1 MARIAII
8 GGGVIGCA
16 AAAWLAADG
25 HEVMVYERR
34 PEDRHASSGNA
45 GLLAFPE
52 ITPLARPGV
61 LRSVPGWLMDP
72 LGPLA
77 LRWRDLPALTPWL
90 LRFLAAARAEQVE
103 RSTAAL
109 GGLMRSTLDDHHE
122 LARRAG
128 LVTTEGRAG
137 HLRQTGAID
146 VYDTEASFRAALPE
160 WELRRRLGGH
170 DFEPL
175 TPDQARALVP
185 DLKGGFARAVLC
197 PAYWM
202 VDSPLGVLQ
211 GLRRGLGD
219 RLVTG
224 TVSSVE
230 PGADGVAMRLADG
243 STRVFD
249 KVVVAAGVW
258 SREIVR
264 GLGLKVPLETE
275 RGYNTTIPEAPV
287 RLPMPVVFADHGF
300 VASPLSDGLRI
311 GGAVEL
317 AAVDAPA
324 NLARARALRRK
335 ARRYLPAIPE
345 TGGTEWMGRRPSTPD
360 SLPVIGAHPRDRRI
374 VFAFGHGHLG
384 LTLSATTARLAAG
397 LLSGSPAPAPF
408 GIERFQ

>member
-1 MARIAII
+1 MAGIAII

-16 AAAWLAADG
+16 TAAWLAADG
-25 HEVMVYERR
+25 HEVTVYERR
-34 PEDRHASSGNA
+34 PEDRHASAGNA
-45 GLLAFPE
+45 GMLAFPE
-52 ITPLARPGV
+52 ITPLARLGV
-61 LRSVPGWLMDP
+61 LTSVPRWLMDP

-90 LRFLAAARAEQVE
+90 LRFLVAARAEQVE

-109 GGLMRSTLDDHHE
+109 GGLMRSALDDHQE

-128 LVTTEGRAG
+128 LSG

-146 VYDTEASFRAALPE
+146 LYDSEASFRAALPE

-185 DLKGGFARAVLC
+185 DLNGGFARAVLC
-197 PAYWM
+197 RSYWM

-211 GLRRGLGD
+211 GLRRGLGE
-219 RLVTG
+219 RLAAG
-224 TVSSVE
+224 TVTAVE
-230 PGADGVAMRLADG
+230 PGADGITVRLADG
-243 STRVFD
+243 GARAFD

-258 SREIVR
+258 SRGIVR
-264 GLGLKVPLETE
+264 GLGLKVTLETE
-275 RGYNTTIPEAPV
+275 RGYNTTIPDSPV
-287 RLPMPVVFADHGF
+287 RLPMPLVFADHGF
-300 VASPLSDGLRI
+300 VASPLAEGLRI

-324 NLARARALRRK
+324 NLERARALRRK

-360 SLPVIGAHPRDRRI
+360 SLPVIGPHPRDRRI

-397 LLSGSPAPAPF
+397 LLSGTPAPADF

>member
-1 MARIAII
+1 MAAIAIL

-16 AAAWLAADG
+16 TAAWLVADG
-25 HEVMVYERR
+25 HEVTVYEPR
-34 PEDRHASSGNA
+34 PEDRHASAGNA
-45 GLLAFPE
+45 GMLAFPE

-61 LRSVPGWLMDP
+61 LRSVPRWLIDP

-109 GGLMRSTLDDHHE
+109 GGLMRSALDDHRE

-128 LVTTEGRAG
+128 LNGY
-137 HLRQTGAID
+137 LRQTGALD
-146 VYDTEASFRAALPE
+146 LYDTEASFRAALPE

-170 DFEPL
+170 EFEPL

-185 DLKGGFARAVLC
+185 DLNGSFARAVLC

-224 TVSSVE
+224 AVAAVE
-230 PGADGVAMRLADG
+230 PGTDGISVRLTDG
-243 STRVFD
+243 TARAFD
-249 KVVVAAGVW
+249 RVVVAAGVW
-258 SREIVR
+258 SRDIVR

-287 RLPMPVVFADHGF
+287 KLPMPVVFADHGF

-324 NLARARALRRK
+324 NLARARALRQK

-360 SLPVIGAHPRDRRI
+360 SLPVIGPHPRDPRI
-374 VFAFGHGHLG
+374 VLAFGHGHLG

-397 LLSGSPAPAPF
+397 ILSANGPADPGPF

>member
-1 MARIAII
+1 MTGIAII

-25 HEVMVYERR
+25 REVTVYECR
-34 PEDRHASSGNA
+34 PEDRHASAGNA

-61 LRSVPGWLMDP
+61 LKSVPRWLMDP

-109 GGLMRSTLDDHHE
+109 GGLMRGALDDHHE

-128 LVTTEGRAG
+128 LSG

-146 VYDTEASFRAALPE
+146 IYDTEASFRAALPE
-160 WELRRRLGGH
+160 WELRRRLGGY

-175 TPDQARALVP
+175 TPDQARAIVP
-185 DLKGGFARAVLC
+185 DLAGGFARAVLC
-197 PAYWM
+197 RAYWM

-211 GLRRGLGD
+211 GLRRSLGG

-224 TVSSVE
+224 TVAAVE
-230 PGADGVAMRLADG
+230 PGTEGIAVRLADG
-243 STRVFD
+243 TARTFD
-249 KVVVAAGVW
+249 HVVVAAGVW

-264 GLGLKVPLETE
+264 GLGLKVTLETE
-275 RGYNTTIPEAPV
+275 RGYNTTIPQAPL

-300 VASPLSDGLRI
+300 VASSLSDGLRI

-324 NLARARALRRK
+324 NLARARALRQK

-360 SLPVIGAHPRDRRI
+360 SLPVIGPHPRDPRI

-397 LLSGSPAPAPF
+397 LLSGTPAPAAFGPNPF

>member
-1 MARIAII
+1 MASIAII

-16 AAAWLAADG
+16 AAAWLATDG
-25 HEVMVYERR
+25 HEVTVYERR
-34 PEDRHASSGNA
+34 PEDRHASAGNA

-77 LRWRDLPALTPWL
+77 LGWRDLPALTPWL

-109 GGLMRSTLDDHHE
+109 GGLMRGALDDHHE

-128 LVTTEGRAG
+128 LSG

-146 VYDTEASFRAALPE
+146 IYDTEASFRAALPE
-160 WELRRRLGGH
+160 WELRRRLGGY

-175 TPDQARALVP
+175 TPDQARELVP
-185 DLKGGFARAVLC
+185 DLNGGFARAVLC
-197 PAYWM
+197 RAYWM

-211 GLRRGLGD
+211 GLRRSLGD
-219 RLVTG
+219 RLVAG
-224 TVSSVE
+224 AVSSVE
-230 PGADGVAMRLADG
+230 PSVEAVAVRLTDGT
-243 STRVFD
+243 TRAFD
-249 KVVVAAGVW
+249 QVVVAAGVW

-275 RGYNTTIPEAPV
+275 RGYNTTIPEAPL

-300 VASPLSDGLRI
+300 VASPLADGLRI

-335 ARRYLPAIPE
+335 ARAYLPAIPE

-360 SLPVIGAHPRDRRI
+360 SLPVIGPHPRDRRI

>member
-1 MARIAII
+1 MAGIAII

-16 AAAWLAADG
+16 TGVWLAAGG
-25 HEVMVYERR
+25 HEVTVYERR
-34 PEDRHASSGNA
+34 PEDRHASAGNA

-61 LRSVPGWLMDP
+61 LKSVPRWMMDP

-109 GGLMRSTLDDHHE
+109 GGLMRGALDDHHE

-128 LVTTEGRAG
+128 LTG

-146 VYDTEASFRAALPE
+146 IYDTEASFRAALPE
-160 WELRRRLGGH
+160 WELRRRLGGY

-185 DLKGGFARAVLC
+185 DLTGDFARAVLC
-197 PAYWM
+197 RAYWM

-211 GLRRGLGD
+211 GLRRSLGD

-224 TVSSVE
+224 GVAAVE
-230 PGADGVAMRLADG
+230 PGPDGIAVRLADG
-243 STRVFD
+243 TSRAFD
-249 KVVVAAGVW
+249 QVVVSAGVW

-275 RGYNTTIPEAPV
+275 RGYNTTIPEAPL

-317 AAVDAPA
+317 ASVDAPA
-324 NLARARALRRK
+324 NLDRARALRRK

-360 SLPVIGAHPRDRRI
+360 SLPVIGPHPRDPRI

-397 LLSGSPAPAPF
+397 LLSGTPAPAPF
-408 GIERFQ
+408 GIDRFQ

>member
-1 MARIAII
+1 MADIAII

-16 AAAWLAADG
+16 TAAWLAADG
-25 HEVMVYERR
+25 HEVTVFERR
-34 PEDRHASSGNA
+34 PEDRHASAGNA

-61 LRSVPGWLMDP
+61 LKSVPRWLMDP

-109 GGLMRSTLDDHHE
+109 GGLMRGALGDHHE

-128 LVTTEGRAG
+128 LSG

-146 VYDTEASFRAALPE
+146 IYDTEASFQAALPE

-170 DFEPL
+170 GFEPL
-175 TPDQARALVP
+175 TPDEARAQVP
-185 DLKGGFARAVLC
+185 DLAGGFARAVLC
-197 PAYWM
+197 RAYWM

-211 GLRRGLGD
+211 GLRRSLGN

-224 TVSSVE
+224 AVSTVE
-230 PGADGVAMRLADG
+230 PGAEGVAVRLVDG
-243 STRVFD
+243 TARTFD
-249 KVVVAAGVW
+249 QVVVAAGIW

-275 RGYNTTIPEAPV
+275 RGYNTTIPEAPL

-360 SLPVIGAHPRDRRI
+360 SLPVIGPHPRDPRI

-408 GIERFQ
+408 GIDRFQ

>member
-1 MARIAII
+1 MAGIAVI

-25 HEVMVYERR
+25 HAVTVYERR
-34 PEDRHASSGNA
+34 AEDRHASAGNA

-61 LRSVPGWLMDP
+61 LGSVPRWLMDP

-90 LRFLAAARAEQVE
+90 LRFLAAARAGQVE

-109 GGLMRSTLDDHHE
+109 GGLMRGALEDHHE

-128 LVTTEGRAG
+128 LSS
-137 HLRQTGAID
+137 HLRQTGAMD
-146 VYDTEASFRAALPE
+146 VYDSEASFRAALPE

-175 TPDQARALVP
+175 SPGEARALVP
-185 DLKGGFARAVLC
+185 DLAGNFARAVLC
-197 PAYWM
+197 RAYWM
-202 VDSPLGVLQ
+202 VDSPLAVLLD
-211 GLRRGLGD
+211 LRRSLGE
-219 RLVTG
+219 RLVAG
-224 TVSSVE
+224 AVAAVE
-230 PGADGVAMRLADG
+230 PGPDGVSVRLADG
-243 STRVFD
+243 TARAFD
-249 KVVVAAGVW
+249 GVVVAAGVW

-264 GLGLKVPLETE
+264 GLGLRVTLETE
-275 RGYNTTIPEAPV
+275 RGYNTTIPDPPV

-300 VASPLSDGLRI
+300 VASPLADGLRI

-317 AAVDAPA
+317 AAVDAPP
-324 NLARARALRRK
+324 NYARARALRQK

-345 TGGTEWMGRRPSTPD
+345 TGGIEWMGRRPSTPD
-360 SLPVIGAHPRDRRI
+360 SLPVIGPHPRDRRI

-397 LLSGSPAPAPF
+397 LISGTPAPAAF

>member
-1 MARIAII
+1 MADIAII

-16 AAAWLAADG
+16 TAAWLAADG
-25 HEVMVYERR
+25 HEVTVFERR
-34 PEDRHASSGNA
+34 PEDRHASAGNA

-61 LRSVPGWLMDP
+61 LKSVPRWLMDP

-109 GGLMRSTLDDHHE
+109 GGLMRGALGDHHE

-128 LVTTEGRAG
+128 LSG

-146 VYDTEASFRAALPE
+146 IYDTEASFQAALPE

-170 DFEPL
+170 GFEPL
-175 TPDQARALVP
+175 TPDEARAQVP
-185 DLKGGFARAVLC
+185 DLAGGFARAVLC
-197 PAYWM
+197 RAYWM

-230 PGADGVAMRLADG
+230 PGTEGISIRLADG
-243 STRVFD
+243 TVYVFD
-249 KVVVAAGVW
+249 KAVVAAGVW

-324 NLARARALRRK
+324 NLARARALRQK

-360 SLPVIGAHPRDRRI
+360 SLPVIGPHPRDPRI
-374 VFAFGHGHLG
+374 VLAFGHGHLG

-397 LLSGSPAPAPF
+397 LLSGTPAPAPF
-408 GIERFQ
+408 GIDRFQ

>member
-1 MARIAII
+1 MAAIAII

-25 HEVMVYERR
+25 HEVTVFERR
-34 PEDRHASSGNA
+34 PEDRHASAGNA

-61 LRSVPGWLMDP
+61 LRSVPRWLMDP

-109 GGLMRSTLDDHHE
+109 GGLMRSALEDHHE

-128 LVTTEGRAG
+128 LSG

-146 VYDTEASFRAALPE
+146 LYDTEASFRAALPE

-170 DFEPL
+170 DFKPL
-175 TPDQARALVP
+175 TPDQARELVP
-185 DLKGGFARAVLC
+185 DLNGGFARAVLC
-197 PAYWM
+197 RAYWM

-211 GLRRGLGD
+211 GLRRTLGD

-224 TVSSVE
+224 AVAAVE
-230 PGADGVAMRLADG
+230 PGADGITVRLADG
-243 STRVFD
+243 SSRAFD
-249 KVVVAAGVW
+249 KVVVSAGVW
-258 SREIVR
+258 SRDIVR
-264 GLGLKVPLETE
+264 GLGLKMPLETE

-300 VASPLSDGLRI
+300 VASPLADGLRI

-324 NLARARALRRK
+324 NLDRARALRRK
-335 ARRYLPAIPE
+335 ARAYLPAIPE
-345 TGGTEWMGRRPSTPD
+345 TGGTEWMGCRPSTPD
-360 SLPVIGAHPRDRRI
+360 SLPVIGPDPRDRRI
-374 VFAFGHGHLG
+374 VLAFGHGHLG

-397 LLSGSPAPAPF
+397 LLSGTPAPAAF
-408 GIERFQ
+408 GIDRFQ